1 MSTVNQQGAKI
12 NALSR
17 WIYSEAIEYQLTCE
31 LAGDVLGLFGL
42 LLCELKEVDCETTDG
57 ELDWVYNARGVL
69 HPLGDLTRHQTDV
82 LITFA
87 QKSVALLQLPE
98 LLLEPGGCLPPA
110 QTAELVEAYAARA
123 TSSAAIAEFLATQ
136 R

>member
-1 MSTVNQQGAKI
+1 MSTLNQQGAKI
-12 NALSR
+12 NALTR
-17 WIYSEAIEYQLTCE
+17 WIHSEESEFHLTCE
-31 LAGDVLGLFGL
+31 LAGDVLALFCRL
-42 LLCELKEVDCETTDG
+42 LGELKEVDPETPVD
-57 ELDWVYNARGVL
+57 ELVWVYN
-69 HPLGDLTRHQTDV
+69 GDLTRHQTDV

-98 LLLEPGGCLPPA
+98 LHLEPGGCLPLA